1 MRAFSATGPFVRM
14 IYVIAVD
21 LRWFM
26 VIAVVFLFASCS
38 FFLINDGDLAP
49 FKFDHLTIGP
59 AWRA

>member
-1 MRAFSATGPFVRM
+1 M